1 VDQSL
6 KQVASAMRTFAIYH
20 LIECL
25 KPFADFFFG
34 INFSVQREFQD
45 PTINLVCGH
54 CYLNNLRKANEGDR
68 RRCVIPQTTRCASGL
83 FRFWCLLIE
92 MLTQTNRFLPVSGS
106 ALRMSHSSQRNAI
119 ASSCPRDGHR
129 LTYGSAIPTPV
140 ENDRRQRVGS
150 CGDAS
155 LMNVRSILAVNERT
169 VSASEAVHDGNNAA
183 AFWDASNE
191 KRAAF
196 TARHQDQI
204 TQNRTR
210 SFVSISNRDRQS
222 RCGCD

>member
-1 VDQSL
+1 MRHPTDNKVRLRVISFLVSL
-6 KQVASAMRTFAIYH
+6 NRDAHANKSLLAGFR
-20 LIECL
+20 
-25 KPFADFFFG
+25 
-34 INFSVQREFQD
+34 QRVEDESF
-45 PTINLVCGH
+45 
-54 CYLNNLRKANEGDR
+54 
-68 RRCVIPQTTRCASGL
+68 IPA
-83 FRFWCLLIE
+83 
-92 MLTQTNRFLPVSGS
+92 
-106 ALRMSHSSQRNAI
+106 QRNCKLVPSRRTPI
-119 ASSCPRDGHR
+119 DLRQR
-129 LTYGSAIPTPV
+129 NPTPV

-169 VSASEAVHDGNNAA
+169 VSASEAMHDGNNAA
-183 AFWDASNE
+183 VFWDASNE